1 MAQLPAVDWAIMPFN
16 NRSRR
21 PPAHAATP
29 SGPSEE
35 SASQEAEKAG
45 PWRSVLEVAGVVVSA
60 AILALLLRAFVVQVY
75 KIPSESMA
83 DTLDVGSR
91 IAVNHVPGWG
101 KQVERGD
108 VVVFRDSE
116 GWLTPAEG
124 SGSIWSKVGSWFGFA
139 PEGGEQ
145 IVVKRVIG
153 VGGDTVSCCGARGEL
168 MVNGVP
174 VEETYLA
181 SEAVPA
187 QGEFTVQV
195 PEGFYW
201 VMGDNRQNSAD
212 SLYHYQL
219 GQEAFVPAESII
231 GRAQWEIWPL
241 NRWSYL
247 GNRDVFEDVP
257 TPGKP

>member
-1 MAQLPAVDWAIMPFN
+1 MAQLLTVDWVIMPFN
-16 NRSRR
+16 DSPAASAEDPVDHGVSRRRRR
-21 PPAHAATP
+21 PPKRRA
-29 SGPSEE
+29 
-35 SASQEAEKAG
+35 
-45 PWRSVLEVAGVVVSA
+45 WRSAVEVAVVIFVA
-60 AILALLLRAFVVQVY
+60 AIIALVLRAFVVQVY

-108 VVVFRDSE
+108 IVVFRDSQ
-116 GWLTPAEG
+116 GWLTQPSDPAG
-124 SGSIWSKVGSWFGFA
+124 FWSTVGGWFGFA
-139 PEGGEQ
+139 AEGGEQ

-153 VGGDTVSCCGARGEL
+153 VGGDTVSCCDAAGHL
-168 MVNGVP
+168 TVNGTP

-181 SEAVPA
+181 DGAVPS
-187 QGEFTVQV
+187 QDEFTVVV
-195 PEGFYW
+195 PEDSFW

-219 GQEAFVPAESII
+219 GQQAFIPEESII

-257 TPGKP
+257 EAGDS